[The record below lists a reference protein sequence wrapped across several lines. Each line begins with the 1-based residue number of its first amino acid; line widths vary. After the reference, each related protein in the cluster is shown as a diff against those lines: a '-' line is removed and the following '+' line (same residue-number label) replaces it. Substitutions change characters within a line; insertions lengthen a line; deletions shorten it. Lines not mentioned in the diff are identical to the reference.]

1 MCDPGRSSDPAM
13 SQPSYLLG
21 NKTAIKGMTKA
32 VQQVQGCGPVQG
44 GSGGTNM
51 YCWTINWVP
60 FAYAKDDTPLLFP
73 DAKPGP
79 QVGTLPRGSGAPH

>member
-32 VQQVQGCGPVQG
+32 VQQVLGCGPVQG
-44 GSGGTNM
+44 GGGTNK
-51 YCWTINWVP
+51 YCLTINWVP
-60 FAYAKDDTPLLFP
+60 FAYAKDGTPLQFP

-79 QVGTLPRGSGAPH
+79 QVGTLLWGFGAPW